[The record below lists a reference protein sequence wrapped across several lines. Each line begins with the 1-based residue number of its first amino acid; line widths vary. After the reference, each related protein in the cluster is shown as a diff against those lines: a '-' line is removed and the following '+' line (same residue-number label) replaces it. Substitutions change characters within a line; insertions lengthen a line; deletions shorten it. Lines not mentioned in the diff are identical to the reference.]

1 MNSEFI
7 SNHSISSCQIE
18 NYFESRF
25 IGSGVTYFDS
35 LGRQYCYDVFDSLG
49 KINYTGHYYYDSSTL
64 KPKKFVGILH
74 SSVGKYEENFSPVYK
89 AGLLQIDSSDKMGGT
104 IYLFY
109 DTLGREIKQVTSFK
123 DSNHVRTVS
132 KGYSQLSNKPIW
144 LKDYMRKN
152 GRDYLDSHRLFY
164 YDKTSNLLK
173 EDELITNNDNSSN
186 TNTGPATYIYDDR
199 GLMSQK
205 VENSFVH
212 QFKYAS
218 NGLLSENTSFF
229 KKNNIVDVNKLI
241 CVTKYRYT
249 FY

>member
-1 MNSEFI
+1 M
-7 SNHSISSCQIE
+7 
-18 NYFESRF
+18 
-25 IGSGVTYFDS
+25 
-35 LGRQYCYDVFDSLG
+35 
-49 KINYTGHYYYDSSTL
+49 K
-64 KPKKFVGILH
+64 
-74 SSVGKYEENFSPVYK
+74 
-89 AGLLQIDSSDKMGGT
+89 
-104 IYLFY
+104 
-109 DTLGREIKQVTSFK
+109 
-123 DSNHVRTVS
+123 
-132 KGYSQLSNKPIW
+132 
-144 LKDYMRKN
+144 KN

-205 VENSFVH
+205 VENSFVY
-212 QFKYAS
+212 QFKYSS

-229 KKNNIVDVNKLI
+229 KKNNILDVNKLI

>member
-1 MNSEFI
+1 MKIILIFLFLIQCLPARSQYSIYPTSDPRSFIVNSEFI

-104 IYLFY
+104 IY
-109 DTLGREIKQVTSFK
+109 
-123 DSNHVRTVS
+123 
-132 KGYSQLSNKPIW
+132 
-144 LKDYMRKN
+144 
-152 GRDYLDSHRLFY
+152 
-164 YDKTSNLLK
+164 
-173 EDELITNNDNSSN
+173 TN
-186 TNTGPATYIYDDR
+186 
-199 GLMSQK
+199 
-205 VENSFVH
+205 
-212 QFKYAS
+212 
-218 NGLLSENTSFF
+218 
-229 KKNNIVDVNKLI
+229 
-241 CVTKYRYT
+241 
-249 FY
+249 